1 MHRLPIAIQ
10 GYSCLLGGQINMKIV
25 NRKTHSVD
33 GKGLMLGRP
42 AYTDDLAE
50 QNSLVVKILRSP
62 HAFAHIKSIDVSA
75 AKALNGVRAVFTYK
89 DVPRVSFSRA
99 GQGYPEPSPHDKFIL
114 DEYVR
119 YVGDEVAAV
128 AAVSVDIAE
137 KALKLI
143 KVEYEVLEPVLDFE
157 KAYENQSVIHPE
169 DGIKEMFPI
178 GFDPKKNVAASYDM
192 EVGDVEKVLKECD
205 VVIEHTCFS
214 QAQAHAMLET
224 HSSNARIDEHG
235 RLVIYSSTQ
244 TPFHMRRIMSQ
255 TLGIPI
261 SKIRFIK
268 PRVGGGFGG
277 KQAFHGE
284 FFCALT
290 TLKTGL
296 PSRCVYTREEVFE
309 SSYTRHPMRID
320 IKIGATKEGRIK
332 AIDCHSLSDTGAY
345 GEHSLTVF
353 MIVGSKVLPLYN
365 KVDAVRYGGRV
376 VYTNHVSAGAFRGY
390 GAIQGNYALETAVDV
405 LAEKLNIDPVKLR
418 EMNSMREKET
428 SPIFEIMGEGTKGT
442 AMIMES
448 CKLPYCIKRGA
459 ELIDWKNNYPRK
471 VVGPHKVRGYGCA
484 IAMQGS
490 GIPFMDM
497 GSASI
502 KLNDGG
508 SYNLTVGATDIGQGS
523 DTVLCQIAA
532 EELMTTVDKIIIY
545 SSDTDLTPFDCG
557 AYASSTTYISGNAT
571 WNAARKMKER
581 LISEAA
587 TYLNVNP
594 KTIEFDGTTFTSNDK
609 SVTLNELSV
618 KLLYNSNQHQVAVT
632 ESYFGKVSPP
642 PFMAA
647 YAEVEVDTETGEY
660 EVLNYVTV
668 TDCGTTI
675 NPMLAKGQVE
685 GGIIQGLGMASY
697 EDVIYDKKGRLL
709 SNSFLYYHVPTHKE
723 VHQLTT
729 EFADSYEPTGPF
741 GAKSVGEIGIDTPP
755 AVICNAIYN
764 AVGVRINTLPITPEK
779 VFRGMQELKK

>member
-1 MHRLPIAIQ
+1 MAIDKK
-10 GYSCLLGGQINMKIV
+10 NMKVV
-25 NRKTHSVD
+25 NNKTHSLD
-33 GKGLMLGRP
+33 GRALMQGKGK
-42 AYTDDLAE
+42 YTDDLAE
-50 QNSLVVKILRSP
+50 QNSLVIKILRSP
-62 HAFAHIKSIDVSA
+62 HAFAHIKSIDVSEA
-75 AKALNGVRAVFTYK
+75 QKLNGVALVLTYK
-89 DVPRVSFSRA
+89 DVPHVSFSRA

-119 YVGDEVAAV
+119 YVGDEVAMV
-128 AAVSVDIAE
+128 AAVDERVAE
-137 KALKLI
+137 DALKLI

-157 KAYENQSVIHPE
+157 TAYENKSVIHPE

-178 GFDPKKNVAASYDM
+178 GFDPKKNVAASYEM
-192 EVGDVEKVLKECD
+192 HVGDVEKELAKSD
-205 VVIEHTCFS
+205 VVVDETFYT

-224 HSSNARIDEHG
+224 HSSNARLDMHN

-244 TPFHMRRIMSQ
+244 TPFHMRRIMAT
-255 TLGIPI
+255 TLGLPV

-284 FFCALT
+284 MFCALT

-296 PSRCVYTREEVFE
+296 PSKLVYTREEVFGA
-309 SSYTRHPMRID
+309 SYTRHPMRIQMR
-320 IKIGATKEGRIK
+320 IGAMKDGRIN
-332 AIDCHSLSDTGAY
+332 AIDCRSLSDTGAY
-345 GEHSLTVF
+345 GEHALTVF

-365 KVDAVRYGGRV
+365 KVDAVRFGGRV
-376 VYTNHVSAGAFRGY
+376 VYTNHVPAGAYRGY
-390 GAIQGNYALETAVDV
+390 GAIQGNYALESTIDI
-405 LAEKLNIDPVKLR
+405 LAEKLGMDPKEIR
-418 EMNSMREKET
+418 EKNSMKEKET

-459 ELIDWKNNYPRK
+459 ELINWNKNWPRVK
-471 VVGPHKVRGYGCA
+471 VSDTKVRGYGMA

-497 GSASI
+497 GSCSI

-508 SYNLTVGATDIGQGS
+508 SYNVTVGATDIGQGS
-523 DTVLCQIAA
+523 DTLIAQIVA
-532 EELMTTVDKIIIY
+532 EELQTSVDNILVY

-557 AYASSTTYISGNAT
+557 AYASSTTYISGNAA
-571 WNAARKMKER
+571 WRAAIKMRER
-581 LISEAA
+581 LIKEAA
-587 TYLNVNP
+587 EYLGEKPENV
-594 KTIEFDGTTFTSNDK
+594 EFDGKIFTSKDK
-609 SVTLNELSV
+609 TVSLYDLSV
-618 KLLYNSNQHQVAVT
+618 QWLYNKNLHQASVT
-632 ESYFGKVSPP
+632 ESYFGHVSPP

-647 YAEVEVDTETGEY
+647 YAEVEVDLETGEY

-675 NPMLAKGQVE
+675 NPMLARGQVE
-685 GGIIQGLGMASY
+685 GGIVQGLGMACF
-697 EDVIYDKKGRLL
+697 EDVKYDKKGNLL
-709 SNSFLYYHVPTHKE
+709 SNNFLSYHIPTHKE
-723 VHQLTT
+723 IHKLTS

-764 AVGVRINTLPITPEK
+764 ATGVRVHTLPITPEK
-779 VFRGMQELKK
+779 ILKGLKELKK

>member
-1 MHRLPIAIQ
+1 MIIDKKK
-10 GYSCLLGGQINMKIV
+10 MKVV
-25 NRKTHSVD
+25 NNKTPSVD
-33 GKGLMLGRP
+33 GKGLMQGRSY
-42 AYTDDLAE
+42 YTDDIAA
-50 QNSLVVKILRSP
+50 QDSLVIKILRSP
-62 HAFAHIKSIDVSA
+62 HAFAHIKSIDVSEA
-75 AKALNGVRAVFTYK
+75 QKLNGVALVLTYK
-89 DVPRVSFSRA
+89 DVPHVSFSRA

-119 YVGDEVAAV
+119 YVGDEVAMV
-128 AAVSVDIAE
+128 AAIDQETAE
-137 KALKLI
+137 DALKLI
-143 KVEYEVLEPVLDFE
+143 KVEYEVFEPVLDFE
-157 KAYENQSVIHPE
+157 KAFENKSVIHPE
-169 DGIKEMFPI
+169 DGICEMFPI
-178 GFDPKKNVAASYDM
+178 GFDPKKNVAASYEM
-192 EVGDVEKVLKECD
+192 EVGNVEEELKKSDVIVDE
-205 VVIEHTCFS
+205 TFYT

-224 HSSNARIDEHG
+224 HSSNARLDEHN

-244 TPFHMRRIMSQ
+244 TPFHMRRILAT
-255 TLGIPI
+255 TLGIPV
-261 SKIRFIK
+261 SQIRVIK

-277 KQAFHGE
+277 KQASHGE

-290 TLKTGL
+290 TLRTGK
-296 PSRCVYTREEVFE
+296 PSKCVYTREEVFE
-309 SSYTRHPMRID
+309 SSYTRHPMKIRM
-320 IKIGATKEGRIK
+320 KIGAMKDGRIN
-332 AIDCHSLSDTGAY
+332 AIDCRSLSDTGAY
-345 GEHSLTVF
+345 GEHALTVF

-365 KVDAVRYGGRV
+365 KVDAVRFGGQV
-376 VYTNHVSAGAFRGY
+376 VYTNHVSAGAYRGY
-390 GAIQGNYALETAVDV
+390 GAIQGNYALEATIDI
-405 LAEKLNIDPVKLR
+405 LSEKLGMDPKVVR

-471 VVGPHKVRGYGCA
+471 VINDHKVRGYGMA

-508 SYNLTVGATDIGQGS
+508 SYMVTVGATDIGQGS
-523 DTVLCQIAA
+523 GTIISQIVA
-532 EELMTTVDKIIIY
+532 EELETTVDKIIIY

-557 AYASSTTYISGNAT
+557 AYASSTTYISGNAA
-571 WNAARKMKER
+571 WKAAQKMKKR
-581 LISEAA
+581 LIKEAA
-587 TYLNVNP
+587 VFLECKEENV
-594 KTIEFDGTTFTSNDK
+594 EFDGKTFTFGDK
-609 SVTLNELSV
+609 SVSLNDISI
-618 KLLYNSNQHQVAVT
+618 KMLYNKNLQQVSVT
-632 ESYFGKVSPP
+632 ESYYGHVSPP

-647 YAEVEVDTETGEY
+647 YAEVEVDLETGEY
-660 EVLNYVTV
+660 EILNYVTV

-685 GGIIQGLGMASY
+685 GGVVQGLGMACF
-697 EDVIYDKKGRLL
+697 EDVRYDNKGKMI
-709 SNSFLYYHVPTHKE
+709 SNNFLNYHIPTQKEIHK
-723 VHQLTT
+723 LTS

-764 AVGVRINTLPITPEK
+764 ATGVRIHSLPITPEK
-779 VFRGMQELKK
+779 ILRGLKELKK

>member
-1 MHRLPIAIQ
+1 MAVDKKKMRV
-10 GYSCLLGGQINMKIV
+10 V
-25 NRKTHSVD
+25 NNKTHSVD
-33 GKGLMLGRP
+33 GQAIMQGRSY
-42 AYTDDLAE
+42 YTDDLAD
-50 QNSLVVKILRSP
+50 QNSLVIKILRSP
-62 HAFAHIKSIDVSA
+62 HAFAHIKNIDVSEA
-75 AKALNGVRAVFTYK
+75 QKYNGVALVLTYK
-89 DVPRVSFSRA
+89 DVPHVSFSRA

-119 YVGDEVAAV
+119 YVGDEVAMV
-128 AAVSVDIAE
+128 AAIDEEIAE
-137 KALKLI
+137 DALKLI
-143 KVEYEVLEPVLDFE
+143 EVEYEVLEPVLDFE
-157 KAYENQSVIHPE
+157 TAKDNKSVIHPE

-178 GFDPKKNVAASYDM
+178 GFEPKRNIAAAYEM
-192 EVGDVEKVLKECD
+192 EVGNVEEELKKCD
-205 VVIEHTCFS
+205 VVVDETFYS

-224 HSSNARIDEHG
+224 HSSNARLDEHN

-244 TPFHMRRIMSQ
+244 TPFHMRRIMAT
-255 TLGIPI
+255 TLGMPV
-261 SKIRFIK
+261 SQIRFIK

-290 TLKTGL
+290 TLRTGK
-296 PSRCVYTREEVFE
+296 PSRLVYTREEVFG
-309 SSYTRHPMRID
+309 SSYTRHPMRIQL
-320 IKIGATKEGRIK
+320 KIGAMKDGTIR
-332 AIDCHSLSDTGAY
+332 AIDCRSLSDTGAY

-365 KVDAVRYGGRV
+365 KVKAVRFGGDV
-376 VYTNHVSAGAFRGY
+376 VYTNHVSAGAYRGY
-390 GAIQGNYALETAVDV
+390 GAIQGNYALEATIDI
-405 LAEKLNIDPVKLR
+405 LSEKLGMNPRVVR
-418 EMNSMREKET
+418 EMNSMKEKET

-459 ELIDWKNNYPRK
+459 ELIGWDKNWPRK
-471 VVGPHKVRGYGCA
+471 VISETKVRGYGMA

-508 SYNLTVGATDIGQGS
+508 SYMVTVGATDIGQGS
-523 DTVLCQIAA
+523 DTIISQIVA
-532 EELMTTVDKIIIY
+532 EELQTTVDKVLIY

-557 AYASSTTYISGNAT
+557 AYASSTTYISGNAA
-571 WNAARKMKER
+571 WNAAQKMRAR
-581 LISEAA
+581 LIKEAA
-587 TYLNVNP
+587 GYLGV
-594 KTIEFDGTTFTSNDK
+594 KESAVEFDGSNFTAGEKHVSLND
-609 SVTLNELSV
+609 LSI
-618 KLLYNSNQHQVAVT
+618 LWLYNKDQHQVSVT
-632 ESYFGKVSPP
+632 ESYIGHVSPP

-647 YAEVEVDTETGEY
+647 YAEVEVDLETGEY
-660 EVLNYVTV
+660 EILNYVTV

-675 NPMLAKGQVE
+675 NPMLARGQVE
-685 GGIIQGLGMASY
+685 GGIVQGLGMACF
-697 EDVIYDKKGRLL
+697 EEVKYDKKGNLL
-709 SNSFLYYHVPTHKE
+709 SNNFLGYHIPTHKE
-723 VHQLTT
+723 IHKLTS

-764 AVGVRINTLPITPEK
+764 ATGVRVHTLPITPEK
-779 VFRGMQELKK
+779 ILKGLKELKK